1 MKYFYVKS
9 FLLLFLSAVF
19 VSCNHFEFSPNQ
31 TFDRLSLKDIN
42 ATNLKRLGDGA
53 GDDTIRFVLTGDTQK
68 SRDETVVLCKAIN
81 KLDGIDFVIIAG
93 DITEFGVLKEMLW
106 ISRTLESL
114 NRPYVAVIGNHD
126 ETGRGRESFR
136 NMFGEL
142 NYSFVYGGIKFI
154 AHDTN
159 SREYGFNG
167 QIPNIP
173 WLKEQL
179 KPEPGVT
186 GYVAASHVPA
196 NSIDFD
202 ENLKADYAATFA
214 KTPGFLASL
223 SAHTHNFDVFY
234 PDNSGIPY
242 IITSSV
248 GNKEFLVI
256 QIVNNKLSFER
267 VPF

>member
-1 MKYFYVKS
+1 MRTL
-9 FLLLFLSAVF
+9 LLLFFISLTF

-31 TFDRLSLKDIN
+31 TFDNISLKDIN
-42 ATNLKRLGDGA
+42 ANNLKRLGDGA
-53 GDDTIRFVLTGDTQK
+53 NDDTVRFVLTGDPQR
-68 SRDETVVLCKAIN
+68 SRDETVKLCRTIN
-81 KLDGIDFVIIAG
+81 LLNGIDFVIIDG

-114 NRPYVAVIGNHD
+114 NSPYLAVIGNHD

-154 AHDTN
+154 AHDSN
-159 SREYGFNG
+159 SREYDFNG
-167 QIPNIP
+167 QIPDIP

-186 GYVAASHVPA
+186 GYVGVSHIPV
-196 NSIDFD
+196 NSFDFD
-202 ENLKADYAATFA
+202 ESLKEDYKKAFA
-214 KTPGFLASL
+214 STPGFLASL
-223 SAHTHNFDVFY
+223 NAHTHNFDVFY

-242 IITSSV
+242 IVTSSI
-248 GNKEFLVI
+248 GNREFLVL

>member
-1 MKYFYVKS
+1 MRTI
-9 FLLLFLSAVF
+9 LLFFISIILA
-19 VSCNHFEFSPNQ
+19 SCNHFEFSPNQ
-31 TFDRLSLKDIN
+31 TFDSLSLKDVN
-42 ATNLKRLGDGA
+42 ANNLKRLGDGA
-53 GDDTIRFVLTGDTQK
+53 NDDTVKFVLTGDPQK
-68 SRDETVVLCKAIN
+68 SRDETVKLCKAIN
-81 KLDGIDFVIIAG
+81 GIDGIDFVILAG

-106 ISRTLESL
+106 ISRTLEDL

-126 ETGRGRESFR
+126 ETARGRETFR

-154 AHDTN
+154 GHDTN

-173 WLKEQL
+173 WLREQL
-179 KPEPGVT
+179 KPAPGVK
-186 GYVAASHVPA
+186 GYVAMSHVPV
-196 NSIDFD
+196 NSPDFD
-202 ENLKADYAATFA
+202 EHLSADYMSAFA
-214 KTPGFLASL
+214 ETPGFLASL
-223 SAHTHNFDVFY
+223 HAHTHNFEVFH

-242 IITSSV
+242 IVTSSV
-248 GNKEFLVI
+248 GNREFLVI

>member
-1 MKYFYVKS
+1 MKA
-9 FLLLFLSAVF
+9 LFLFF
-19 VSCNHFEFSPNQ
+19 VSILFISCNHFEFSPNQ
-31 TFDRLSLKDIN
+31 TFDRLSLKNVN
-42 ATNLKRLGDGA
+42 ANNLKRLGDGDK
-53 GDDTIRFVLTGDTQK
+53 DDTIKFVLTGDTQK
-68 SRDETVVLCKAIN
+68 SRDETVNLVKAIN
-81 KLDGIDFVIIAG
+81 RIAGIDFVMIAG

-114 NRPYVAVIGNHD
+114 NTPYVAVIGNHD

-167 QIPNIP
+167 QIPDIP
-173 WLKEQL
+173 WLKQEL
-179 KPEPGVT
+179 KSETGIT
-186 GYVAASHVPA
+186 GYVGVSHVPV

-202 ENLKADYAATFA
+202 EKLKEDYKRAFA
-214 KTPGFLASL
+214 ETPGFLASL
-223 SAHTHNFDVFY
+223 SAHTHNFDEFY
-234 PDNSGIPY
+234 PDDSGIPY

-248 GNKEFLVI
+248 GNKEFLVF

>member
-1 MKYFYVKS
+1 MRTFI
-9 FLLLFLSAVF
+9 FLFISIILVG
-19 VSCNHFEFSPNQ
+19 CNHFEFSPNQ
-31 TFDRLSLKDIN
+31 TFDRLSLKDVN

-53 GDDTIRFVLTGDTQK
+53 NDDTIKFVLTGDAQR
-68 SRDETVVLCKAIN
+68 SRDETVKLCKAVNAI
-81 KLDGIDFVIIAG
+81 DGIDFVVLAG

-106 ISRTLESL
+106 ISRTLEDL
-114 NRPYVAVIGNHD
+114 TMPYVAVIGNHD
-126 ETGRGRESFR
+126 ETGRGKETFK

-159 SREYGFNG
+159 SREYDFNG

-173 WLKEQL
+173 WLKKQL
-179 KPEPGVT
+179 IPAANVT
-186 GYVAASHVPA
+186 GYVGISHIPV

-202 ENLKADYAATFA
+202 KKLKVDYVNTFA
-214 KTPGFLASL
+214 ETPGFLASL
-223 SAHTHNFDVFY
+223 NAHTHNFELFY
-234 PDNSGIPY
+234 PDESGIPY
-242 IITSSV
+242 MVTSSI
-248 GNKEFLVI
+248 GNREFLVI